1 MAQADSDRAV
11 EVERDAADDA
21 VVADAPRRRGWRI
34 ALLVLLALVVA
45 ALAAAWFS
53 RERIAGNVIAGQ
65 LKAYGIPAT
74 YKIASIGP
82 ERQVLTDIVVG
93 DPRRPDLTV
102 ERAEVRIRYRLGYP
116 AIGRITVTRPR
127 LYGSYRGGALSF
139 GSLDKVLF
147 RKTTTP
153 PGLPKL
159 DLRLIDGR
167 ALLETDYGPVGV
179 KADGAG
185 RLDSG
190 FAGIVAVAAPQL
202 AGGGCAADKAS
213 LYGKLTTAGGKPRL
227 VGPLRVARLDC
238 AASGL
243 ALRDAAVALDAKAD
257 KDFAGF
263 DGQGRLQTGALAYG
277 ATHANGINGSLTAT
291 WRDKKL
297 AARYSLAARGLAAAP
312 AQAALLTAEGSLRGT
327 DGLQHL
333 ELQSDLEANG
343 VRMGEGLDRALAGY
357 VRAADGTLLA
367 PILTRIRGALARE
380 GKASQLSAAL
390 TLRKT
395 GAAITAIVPQAALR
409 GGSGDTLLAVSRF
422 SMTSAGSGPPRLAG
436 NLATGGVGLP
446 RIVGRMERSAS
457 GGAVLRMRMAEY
469 RAGPSSLEIPE
480 LVLAQPQGGTIGF
493 AGRIRASGAL
503 PGGSAQGLVLPVEGA
518 WTGSRLSLWRRCI
531 AVGFDRL
538 TVASL
543 TLEERGLNLCPA
555 PGRAIIEQDARGL
568 RIAAG
573 SPSLD
578 LAGRLASTPVRL
590 RTGAVGF
597 AYPGAMSA
605 KQVEVVLGPAA
616 TASRFTIS
624 NLDATFGREIG
635 GKFGGADIRLFAV
648 PLNLMDA
655 SGTWRYA
662 GGKLGVAGGVF
673 RLVDRTEPGR
683 FKPLAARDGTLT
695 LADNVIR
702 ANALLRE
709 PRTDRVVTQVDVL
722 HNLASGRGHA
732 DLAVPGL
739 QFDKQ
744 LQPDQLS
751 PMLLGVI
758 ANANGVITGSGHIEW
773 TEKGV
778 TSTGRFSSDN
788 LDFAAAFGP
797 VKGASGT
804 IEFTDLLNLTTA
816 PNQKLH
822 VASINP
828 GIEVT
833 DGEITFALR
842 NGKLLAVEGATW
854 PFMGGTLTLRKVD
867 LNFGV
872 SEERRYVFDIVGLQA
887 AEFVQRMD
895 LANLSATGTF
905 DGTIPIV
912 FDASGTGRIE
922 NGVLDARPP
931 GGNISYVGALS
942 YKDMGAIANFAFDA
956 LKSLDFKKMHVEM
969 NGNLTGEI
977 VTRVSFDGVK
987 QGAGAKRN
995 FLTKRF
1001 ENLPIRFNINIKAPF
1016 YQLITSIKAMYDPA
1030 SVRDP
1035 RELGLLTSDGK
1046 RLKTVVTPAPP
1057 AIKPDDIVPDTKPI
1071 QNQESE
1077 KTP

>member
-1 MAQADSDRAV
+1 
-11 EVERDAADDA
+11 
-21 VVADAPRRRGWRI
+21 
-34 ALLVLLALVVA
+34 
-45 ALAAAWFS
+45 
-53 RERIAGNVIAGQ
+53 
-65 LKAYGIPAT
+65 
-74 YKIASIGP
+74 
-82 ERQVLTDIVVG
+82 
-93 DPRRPDLTV
+93 
-102 ERAEVRIRYRLGYP
+102 
-116 AIGRITVTRPR
+116 
-127 LYGSYRGGALSF
+127 
-139 GSLDKVLF
+139 
-147 RKTTTP
+147 
-153 PGLPKL
+153 
-159 DLRLIDGR
+159 
-167 ALLETDYGPVGV
+167 
-179 KADGAG
+179 
-185 RLDSG
+185 
-190 FAGIVAVAAPQL
+190 
-202 AGGGCAADKAS
+202 
-213 LYGKLTTAGGKPRL
+213 
-227 VGPLRVARLDC
+227 
-238 AASGL
+238 
-243 ALRDAAVALDAKAD
+243 
-257 KDFAGF
+257 
-263 DGQGRLQTGALAYG
+263 
-277 ATHANGINGSLTAT
+277 
-291 WRDKKL
+291 
-297 AARYSLAARGLAAAP
+297 
-312 AQAALLTAEGSLRGT
+312 
-327 DGLQHL
+327 
-333 ELQSDLEANG
+333 
-343 VRMGEGLDRALAGY
+343 
-357 VRAADGTLLA
+357 
-367 PILTRIRGALARE
+367 
-380 GKASQLSAAL
+380 
-390 TLRKT
+390 
-395 GAAITAIVPQAALR
+395 
-409 GGSGDTLLAVSRF
+409 
-422 SMTSAGSGPPRLAG
+422 
-436 NLATGGVGLP
+436 
-446 RIVGRMERSAS
+446 
-457 GGAVLRMRMAEY
+457 
-469 RAGPSSLEIPE
+469 
-480 LVLAQPQGGTIGF
+480 
-493 AGRIRASGAL
+493 
-503 PGGSAQGLVLPVEGA
+503 
-518 WTGSRLSLWRRCI
+518 
-531 AVGFDRL
+531 
-538 TVASL
+538 
-543 TLEERGLNLCPA
+543 
-555 PGRAIIEQDARGL
+555 
-568 RIAAG
+568 
-573 SPSLD
+573 
-578 LAGRLASTPVRL
+578 
-590 RTGAVGF
+590 
-597 AYPGAMSA
+597 
-605 KQVEVVLGPAA
+605 
-616 TASRFTIS
+616 
-624 NLDATFGREIG
+624 
-635 GKFGGADIRLFAV
+635 
-648 PLNLMDA
+648 MDA

-683 FKPLAARDGTLT
+683 FEPLAARGGTLT

-804 IEFTDLLNLTTA
+804 IEFSDLINLTTA
-816 PNQKLH
+816 PNQKLR

-842 NGKLLAVEGATW
+842 GGKLLEVEGATW
-854 PFMGGTLTLRKVD
+854 PFMGGTLSLRKVD

-931 GGNISYVGALS
+931 GGNVSYVGALS

-1046 RLKTVVTPAPP
+1046 RLKTVANPAPP

-1071 QNQESE
+1071 QTQESE
-1077 KTP
+1077 KKP